1 MNGTGVGVNM
11 IPVRIPLV
19 RRDRTLKLASR
30 P

>member
-19 RRDRTLKLASR
+19 RQDIILKFASR